1 MLLHIMYISNLICMV
16 MFDIQ
21 YLIITCFNGYMYI
34 SNYLLNN
41 DLPCFNKLF
50 FFCHSKS
57 RFIKAWHPLL
67 DFDNARLYE
76 IFKKKKLLPG
86 CIGKKRPQNGRSN
99 RLLHIAHNSA
109 VSKFP
114 LYAKCFKT
122 LFKTAQLIWG
132 LLMLFAK
139 FNIFLT

>member
-1 MLLHIMYISNLICMV
+1 MLLHIMYISKLICMV

-41 DLPCFNKLF
+41 DLPCFNKLLF
-50 FFCHSKS
+50 FFVTQSRVLSKLDTPCWTLITRDFT
-57 RFIKAWHPLL
+57 RF
-67 DFDNARLYE
+67 F
-76 IFKKKKLLPG
+76 KKKLLPG

-122 LFKTAQLIWG
+122 LFKTAQLI
-132 LLMLFAK
+132 
-139 FNIFLT
+139 